1 MARYRTK
8 GEGVVIMT
16 RKQIDQELC
25 VMELAWLDQHR
36 RTRIDM
42 CKMFDELRELLKLK
56 TCDWDDEN
64 D

>member
-1 MARYRTK
+1 MALK
-8 GEGVVIMT
+8 QSNGEKKRV
-16 RKQIDQELC
+16 ELC

-36 RTRIDM
+36 RTRIEM
-42 CKMFDELRELLKLK
+42 CKLFDELHELLK